1 MSITN
6 QIIVP
11 HLWFNK
17 EAKEAAEFYTSIFP
31 NSKIINFSTIHDT
44 PSGDCDIV
52 TFNIL
57 GKKFMAISA
66 GPYFQFN
73 PSISF
78 MVRIN
83 GKDKNAHET
92 ITNMWGKLS
101 EEGTVLMPFDKYPF
115 SEKYGWIQDR
125 YGLSWQL
132 MLINLEED
140 NLPPIVPSLL
150 FIGDNCGK
158 AEEAI
163 EYYLSIFKNSKL
175 GNLSRYPSGME
186 PDEEGTIMYAD
197 FMLENEWFVAMDSA
211 HTHQFNFN
219 EAISF
224 MINCDT
230 QEEIDHYWEKLSAFP
245 EAEQCGWLKDKYGI
259 SWQIVPTIMEEL
271 MEQGT
276 EEQIDRANKATLQM
290 KKLIIEDIKK
300 AYDGN

>member
-17 EAKEAAEFYTSIFP
+17 EAK
-31 NSKIINFSTIHDT
+31 
-44 PSGDCDIV
+44 
-52 TFNIL
+52 
-57 GKKFMAISA
+57 
-66 GPYFQFN
+66 
-73 PSISF
+73 
-78 MVRIN
+78 
-83 GKDKNAHET
+83 
-92 ITNMWGKLS
+92 
-101 EEGTVLMPFDKYPF
+101 
-115 SEKYGWIQDR
+115 
-125 YGLSWQL
+125 
-132 MLINLEED
+132 
-140 NLPPIVPSLL
+140 
-150 FIGDNCGK
+150 
-158 AEEAI
+158 EAI

-211 HTHQFNFN
+211 HTHHFNFN

>member
-17 EAKEAAEFYTSIFP
+17 EAK
-31 NSKIINFSTIHDT
+31 
-44 PSGDCDIV
+44 
-52 TFNIL
+52 
-57 GKKFMAISA
+57 
-66 GPYFQFN
+66 
-73 PSISF
+73 
-78 MVRIN
+78 
-83 GKDKNAHET
+83 
-92 ITNMWGKLS
+92 
-101 EEGTVLMPFDKYPF
+101 
-115 SEKYGWIQDR
+115 
-125 YGLSWQL
+125 
-132 MLINLEED
+132 
-140 NLPPIVPSLL
+140 
-150 FIGDNCGK
+150 
-158 AEEAI
+158 EAI

-230 QEEIDHYWEKLSAFP
+230 QEEIDQYWEKLSAFP